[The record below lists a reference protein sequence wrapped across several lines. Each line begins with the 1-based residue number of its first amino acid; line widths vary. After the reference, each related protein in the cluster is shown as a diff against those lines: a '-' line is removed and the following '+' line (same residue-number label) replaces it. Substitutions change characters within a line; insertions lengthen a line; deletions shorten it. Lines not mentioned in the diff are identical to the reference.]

1 MKKLLLLI
9 LILISFK
16 SNSQQT
22 ETYKNFIEQLKKNS
36 KTDKNDKTVY
46 NLLNDFYE
54 QVLQSEKGDL
64 KPETIQEIQKFYEN
78 KNGKNSQILNMF
90 FAYQEH
96 ISQTAA
102 VGKKTDPTFQVNVMT
117 DLESEIKNTYGKI
130 PVIIRI
136 YKAEALESNGQTEE
150 AIALISQSLVE
161 YPDSVPLKVYKYLG
175 TKDENIKN
183 DLIKNH
189 PNHWMVQQY
198 EIK

>member
-9 LILISFK
+9 LILVSFK

-22 ETYKNFIEQLKKNS
+22 ETYKNFIEQLKKDS

-54 QVLQSEKGDL
+54 QVLQSEKGEL
-64 KPETIQEIQKFYEN
+64 TPEIPERIQKLYEN
-78 KNGKNSQILNMF
+78 KNAKNLQILNMF

-102 VGKKTDPTFQVNVMT
+102 VGKKTDPNFQVNLMT
-117 DLESEIKNTYGKI
+117 DLESEIKNTYGKV
-130 PVIIRI
+130 PVLIRI
-136 YKAEALESNGQTEE
+136 YKSEALESDGQTEE
-150 AIALISQSLVE
+150 AAKLISESLVE

-175 TKDENIKN
+175 TKDETIRK
-183 DLIKNH
+183 DLIQNH
-189 PNHWMVQQY
+189 SNHWMVVQY